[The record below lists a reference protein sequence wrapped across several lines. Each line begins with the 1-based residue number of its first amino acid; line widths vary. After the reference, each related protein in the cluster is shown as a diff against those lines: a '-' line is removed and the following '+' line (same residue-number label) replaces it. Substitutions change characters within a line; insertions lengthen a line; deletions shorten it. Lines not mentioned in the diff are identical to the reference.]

1 MTGKASEGPA
11 PAGAPAP
18 PLSAARRRVLSLVG
32 ETPETTVAQAA
43 RHLGGHP
50 NSSRLQLDALA
61 QEHLVTSAPLGSQGR
76 GRPARAYRITARGR
90 QALADHRDAG
100 YLSLTRAFTMH
111 LVSTGDASAARAV
124 GRQWGREL
132 AESHE
137 GLDVARP
144 TTPSTGATTDRLCAL
159 LASLDFS
166 PERGEDGDVRLYTCP
181 FVDQARADP
190 DVVCTIHQGLIDSVL
205 ESWGTR
211 QRARLVPF
219 GEPDACRL
227 QLEG

>member
-1 MTGKASEGPA
+1 MTGKASWGPA
-11 PAGAPAP
+11 PTGTQGL
-18 PLSAARRRVLSLVG
+18 PLSASRRRVLALVG
-32 ETPETTVAQAA
+32 ESSGTTVAQAA
-43 RHLGGHP
+43 RQLGGHP
-50 NSSRLQLDALA
+50 NSSRLQLHALA
-61 QEHLVTSAPLGSQGR
+61 QDGLVRCEVLSTKGR
-76 GRPARAYRITARGR
+76 GRPARVYRITTRGR
-90 QALADHRDAG
+90 QTLARHHQG
-100 YLSLTRAFTMH
+100 YLSLTRVFTGQLM
-111 LVSTGDASAARAV
+111 SAGDALAAREV

-132 AESHE
+132 AESAE
-137 GLDVARP
+137 GVDAQR
-144 TTPSTGATTDRLCAL
+144 STESLADDNTDRLCAL

-166 PERGEDGDVRLYTCP
+166 PERGDNGELRLHTCP